1 MTASTAP
8 SVFDEGESIA
18 ANGTTLFMAEVG
30 DRTKPPLV
38 LLHGG
43 LQSRRSFAPLA
54 GHLADA
60 FRLIAIDTRGHGR
73 SRLSD
78 LALSYRQLED
88 DVATALEVLGLSDAA
103 LVGHSDGGI
112 VVLRLAASG
121 AVRPRFAVTI
131 GAHAG
136 LAESD
141 PTRDFYRGLTLED
154 WYSLFPADIARYE
167 AENPEPDFPRL
178 FEATRAMWLGTGDD
192 AYPGAR
198 VRRIEVPLLVIHGD
212 EDFLVSRRHSVELAD
227 MVGGSHLLSLPF
239 ASHTAHEEEP
249 KQVAASIKALSTR
262 IG

>member
-8 SVFDEGESIA
+8 SVFDKGESNA
-18 ANGTTLFMAEVG
+18 ANGTALFVAEAG
-30 DRTKPPLV
+30 DRTRPPLV

-54 GHLADA
+54 GHLRDA

-73 SRLSD
+73 SRLGD
-78 LALSYRQLED
+78 RGLSYRQLED
-88 DVATALEVLGLSDAA
+88 DVATVLEVLGLSDAA

-121 AVRPRFAVTI
+121 AARPRFAVTI

-136 LAESD
+136 LAKGD
-141 PTRDFYRGLTLED
+141 PTRDLYRGLTLED
-154 WYSLFPADIARYE
+154 WYSQFPADIARYE
-167 AENPEPDFPRL
+167 AENPEPNFSRL
-178 FEATRAMWLGTGDD
+178 FEATRAMWLGNGDD
-192 AYPGAR
+192 AYPGER
-198 VRRIEVPLLVIHGD
+198 VRQIETPLLVIHGD

-227 MVGGSHLLSLPF
+227 MVAGSHLLSLPF

-249 KQVAASIKALSTR
+249 GQVAASIKAFSAR